1 MITTVNAQQRSGSSP
16 MAQSPRSPLSQAP
29 YLTVSVSDPAKMG
42 NGVQA
47 YISYKV
53 ITKTNLPEYDSPE
66 KIVIRRYSDFV
77 WLRDRLFEK
86 YKGVFIPPLPE
97 KSTVEF
103 RFSAEFIEM
112 RRQAL
117 DVFVNRIASHHELR
131 QSDDLRTFLQVDEQ
145 TMERARSM
153 EIGIFKKKPAD
164 LMQIFKDVQSKV
176 SDVVLGKEKP
186 VDESNPEYEKMKN
199 YIFQLEDHLAE
210 AQKHA
215 YRLVKRHREL
225 GQSLSE
231 FGKAVKLLGDYEG
244 NALGKAFSELGAK
257 SEILSIKLQRK
268 PLKDYVRAVQSIK
281 ATTAERAN
289 AFRHHCELAET
300 IKFKEID
307 MNKLRL
313 MRSEKLAEAERE
325 YEELKADGAEATRKF
340 ERIVKLM
347 NEEIVRFQE
356 QKTLDLGLAF
366 HEFARG
372 QAELAKGV
380 RIYDMLHWLNIV
392 LLIREIGKGRQNGL
406 GIWREERE
414 KYVTVTSDSRKK
426 ILFTFTVYRQSI
438 NNFCIIEGP
447 ETVQDFVQMQ
457 LQEIQ
462 DNIRS
467 RRNKIFLL
475 MEEVRRLR
483 VQQRIKNMKV
493 VDESCEVEDEMPD
506 IPSSIPF
513 LPHVTPKTLKQLYLT
528 SFSFISGIIVF
539 GGLVAPILELK
550 LGLGGTSYADFIRN
564 MHLPMQLSQVDP
576 IVASFAGG
584 AVGVISALMLLEIN
598 NVEQQ
603 EKKRCKYCH
612 GTGYLACA
620 RCSASGLCLSTEPII
635 TSANDRPLRAP
646 TTKRCL
652 NCSGAGKSKRRT
664 REPKEE
670 NVTLGPATRDGE
682 LVFGVA
688 HIFASF
694 NDTFIHVTDLSGRE
708 TMVRITGQADRDES
722 SPYAMLA
729 AQDVSQRCK

>member
-1 MITTVNAQQRSGSSP
+1 

-97 KSTVEF
+97 KSTVEKF

-164 LMQIFKDVQSKV
+164 LMQIFK
-176 SDVVLGKEKP
+176 
-186 VDESNPEYEKMKN
+186 
-199 YIFQLEDHLAE
+199 LEDHLAE

-231 FGKAVKLLGDYEG
+231 FGKAVKLLGDCEG

-257 SEILSIKLQRK
+257 SEILSIKLQREAQHLLMNFEE

-281 ATTAERAN
+281 ATIAERAN

-325 YEELKADGAEATRKF
+325 YEEVAGVPMHFPCYFLESLSFMLTPSFDLQLKADGAEATRKF

-356 QKTLDLGLAF
+356 QKTLDLGFAF

-372 QAELAKGV
+372 QAELAKGISEAW
-380 RIYDMLHWLNIV
+380 RS
-392 LLIREIGKGRQNGL
+392 LLPKL
-406 GIWREERE
+406 
-414 KYVTVTSDSRKK
+414 
-426 ILFTFTVYRQSI
+426 
-438 NNFCIIEGP
+438 
-447 ETVQDFVQMQ
+447 
-457 LQEIQ
+457 
-462 DNIRS
+462 
-467 RRNKIFLL
+467 
-475 MEEVRRLR
+475 
-483 VQQRIKNMKV
+483 
-493 VDESCEVEDEMPD
+493 ESC
-506 IPSSIPF
+506 SS
-513 LPHVTPKTLKQLYLT
+513 
-528 SFSFISGIIVF
+528 
-539 GGLVAPILELK
+539 
-550 LGLGGTSYADFIRN
+550 
-564 MHLPMQLSQVDP
+564 
-576 IVASFAGG
+576 
-584 AVGVISALMLLEIN
+584 
-598 NVEQQ
+598 
-603 EKKRCKYCH
+603 
-612 GTGYLACA
+612 
-620 RCSASGLCLSTEPII
+620 
-635 TSANDRPLRAP
+635 
-646 TTKRCL
+646 
-652 NCSGAGKSKRRT
+652 
-664 REPKEE
+664 
-670 NVTLGPATRDGE
+670 
-682 LVFGVA
+682 
-688 HIFASF
+688 
-694 NDTFIHVTDLSGRE
+694 
-708 TMVRITGQADRDES
+708 
-722 SPYAMLA
+722 
-729 AQDVSQRCK
+729 